1 MLRMTANV
9 EELAGAVPFAGDL
22 FDVVWRANRCDVRL
36 LREYFER
43 EGFL

>member
-1 MLRMTANV
+1 MLRMIANV
-9 EELAGAVPFAGDL
+9 EGLTGAVPFAGDL
-22 FDVVWRANRCDVRL
+22 FDVVWRANRRNVKL